1 VPDSTTDPKTI
12 VHVPLSDLQEAEVN
26 PRIHAKRNLETI
38 RSSLLTFG
46 QVEPLV
52 VRKANMEVIG
62 GNGRLQVMRE
72 LGWIA
77 ADCVI
82 LDVDEN
88 TAKTLGL
95 ALNKTGD
102 LAEYDFQVL
111 GGVLRDLKEAGI
123 DLDDTGWADFEVEP
137 LLQADWSPPA
147 IADDEAGGGG
157 DDEAQFKSVAF
168 EESQWEVVKSAIDAL
183 RTKEEAAEETL
194 SNSRAL
200 ELICADYIAGA

>member
-1 VPDSTTDPKTI
+1 L
-12 VHVPLSDLQEAEVN
+12 HEAEVN

-137 LLQADWSPPA
+137 LLQAEWKPPD
-147 IADDEAGGGG
+147 IGEEPEVEGGK
-157 DDEAQFKSVAF
+157 AFKSVAF
-168 EESQWEVVKSAIDAL
+168 TEEQWEVVKG
-183 RTKEEAAEETL
+183 AAEKVRTSENATEETM
-194 SNSRAL
+194 SNSRCV
-200 ELICADYIAGA
+200 ELICADFIAGA

>member
-1 VPDSTTDPKTI
+1 VPDSATNPKTI

-52 VRKANMEVIG
+52 IRKANMEVIG

-111 GGVLRDLKEAGI
+111 GDVFRDLKEAGVDI
-123 DLDDTGWADFEVEP
+123 ETTGWADFEIESI
-137 LLQADWSPPA
+137 LQIEITPPEDQGKEYDEKC
-147 IADDEAGGGG
+147 ADDV
-157 DDEAQFKSVAF
+157 Q
-168 EESQWEVVKSAIDAL
+168 VVECPKCGEKIPV
-183 RTKEEAAEETL
+183 
-194 SNSRAL
+194 
-200 ELICADYIAGA
+200 